1 MNPRLF
7 IPQHFA
13 STMNRVATGIP
24 GFDELVG
31 GGIPEGAS
39 VLVGGGPGAGK
50 TIFAM
55 QYIYEGA
62 RSYNDPGL
70 YVTLETGLKDI
81 TWNMQSF
88 NWDIKSLQ
96 DKNMMKIYR
105 LNFGTSRDPD
115 QVQQQVEKELA
126 IITKMVDAIDA
137 KRLVID
143 SVTSFG
149 VWMTEEKGFLRHMLF
164 EFVNRLKETGCTTIL
179 TSEIPGE
186 ERNKFSAYGV
196 EEFVVDGVVAL
207 YFTPPNRSIFVRKMR
222 GTNHSK
228 TVHAFDM
235 VENGIEVRPKDEI
248 LWGALR

>member
-1 MNPRLF
+1 
-7 IPQHFA
+7 
-13 STMNRVATGIP
+13 MNRVPTGIP
-24 GFDELVG
+24 GFDELIE

-88 NWDIKSLQ
+88 AWDIKTLQ

-105 LNFGTSRDPD
+105 LNFGATRDAE

-126 IITKMVDAIDA
+126 IITKMVDTIDA

-143 SVTSFG
+143 STTSFG
-149 VWMTEEKGFLRHMLF
+149 VWISESGALRHMLF

-179 TSEIPGE
+179 TTEIPNE
-186 ERNKFSAYGV
+186 DRNKIGYQFSAYGV
-196 EEFVVDGVVAL
+196 EEFIVDGVVAL
-207 YFTPPNRSIFVRKMR
+207 YFVPPNRSIFVRKLR

-228 TVHAFDM
+228 AVHSFDI

-248 LWGALR
+248 LWGALRQ

>member
-1 MNPRLF
+1 
-7 IPQHFA
+7 
-13 STMNRVATGIP
+13 MNRVATGVP
-24 GFDELVG
+24 GFDELIE

-88 NWDIKSLQ
+88 NWDIKTLQ
-96 DKNMMKIYR
+96 DKNLMKIYR
-105 LNFGTSRDPD
+105 LNFGAARTPE
-115 QVQQQVEKELA
+115 QVEEQVEKELS
-126 IITKMVDAIDA
+126 IITKMVDSIDA

-143 SVTSFG
+143 SVTAFG
-149 VWMTEEKGFLRHMLF
+149 VWVDEMGRLRHMLF
-164 EFVNRLKETGCTTIL
+164 EFANRLKEIGCTTIL
-179 TSEIPGE
+179 TSEIAGE
-186 ERNKFSAYGV
+186 DRNKFSAFGV

-228 TVHAFDM
+228 AVHAFDIM
-235 VENGIEVRPKDEI
+235 ESGIEVRPKDEI
-248 LWGALR
+248 LWGALRQ

>member
-1 MNPRLF
+1 
-7 IPQHFA
+7 
-13 STMNRVATGIP
+13 
-24 GFDELVG
+24 
-31 GGIPEGAS
+31 
-39 VLVGGGPGAGK
+39 
-50 TIFAM
+50 
-55 QYIYEGA
+55 
-62 RSYNDPGL
+62 
-70 YVTLETGLKDI
+70 
-81 TWNMQSF
+81 MQSF
-88 NWDIKSLQ
+88 AWDIKTLQ

-105 LNFGTSRDPD
+105 LNFGNTRNVE
-115 QVQQQVEKELA
+115 QVQEQVEKELA

-149 VWMTEEKGFLRHMLF
+149 VWMSEQGALRHLLF

-186 ERNKFSAYGV
+186 DRNKFSAFGV

-207 YFTPPNRSIFVRKMR
+207 YFTPPNRSIFVRKLR

-228 TVHAFDM
+228 AVHAFDI

-248 LWGALR
+248 LWGALRQ

>member
-1 MNPRLF
+1 
-7 IPQHFA
+7 
-13 STMNRVATGIP
+13 MNRVATGIP
-24 GFDELVG
+24 GFDELIE

-39 VLVGGGPGAGK
+39 MLVSGGPGAGK

-88 NWDIKSLQ
+88 NWDIKTLQ

-105 LNFGTSRDPD
+105 LNFGTSRDPEK
-115 QVQQQVEKELA
+115 VEEQVEKELA
-126 IITKMVDAIDA
+126 IITKMVDSIDA

-143 SVTSFG
+143 SVTAFG
-149 VWMTEEKGFLRHMLF
+149 TWFDKRGPLRHMIF
-164 EFVNRLKETGCTTIL
+164 EFVNRLKETGCTTLL
-179 TSEIPGE
+179 TSEIAGE
-186 ERNKFSAYGV
+186 KRNKFSAFGV

-222 GTNHSK
+222 GTNHTK
-228 TVHAFDM
+228 TVHAFDI
-235 VENGIEVRPKDEI
+235 VETGIEVRPKDEI
-248 LWGALR
+248 LWGALRQ

>member
-1 MNPRLF
+1 M
-7 IPQHFA
+7 Q
-13 STMNRVATGIP
+13 RVPTGIP
-24 GFDELVG
+24 GLDELIEG
-31 GGIPEGAS
+31 GFPEGSS

-62 RSYNDPGL
+62 RSHNEPGL

-88 NWDIKSLQ
+88 QWDIKTLQ

-105 LNFGTSRDPD
+105 LNFGNTQSQDEVKE
-115 QVQQQVEKELA
+115 QIEKELS
-126 IITKMVDAIDA
+126 IITKMVDSIDA

-143 SVTSFG
+143 SVTAFG
-149 VWMTEEKGFLRHMLF
+149 VWIPEAGFLRHMLF

-179 TSEIPGE
+179 TSEIAGE
-186 ERNKFSAYGV
+186 DRNKFSAFGV
-196 EEFVVDGVVAL
+196 EEFIVDGVVAL

-228 TVHAFDM
+228 SIHAFD
-235 VENGIEVRPKDEI
+235 IEEGGVIVRPKDEI
-248 LWGALR
+248 LWGALRQ

>member
-1 MNPRLF
+1 
-7 IPQHFA
+7 
-13 STMNRVATGIP
+13 MNRVPTGIP
-24 GFDELVG
+24 GFDELIQ

-81 TWNMQSF
+81 TWNMASF
-88 NWDIKSLQ
+88 NWDIKTLQ

-105 LNFGTSRDPD
+105 LNFGNTRDVN
-115 QVQQQVEKELA
+115 QVQEQVEKELA
-126 IITKMVDAIDA
+126 IITKMVDSIDA

-143 SVTSFG
+143 SVTAFG
-149 VWMTEEKGFLRHMLF
+149 VWLSEQGPLRHMLF
-164 EFVNRLKETGCTTIL
+164 EFVNRLKETGCTTVL
-179 TSEIPGE
+179 TSEIQGE
-186 ERNKFSAYGV
+186 DRNKFSAFGV

-207 YFTPPNRSIFVRKMR
+207 YFTPPNRSIFVRKLR

-228 TVHAFDM
+228 SVHAFDI
-235 VENGIEVRPKDEI
+235 VENGIEVHPKDEI
-248 LWGALR
+248 LWGALRQ

>member
-1 MNPRLF
+1 
-7 IPQHFA
+7 
-13 STMNRVATGIP
+13 MNRVPTGIP
-24 GFDELVG
+24 GFDELIQ

-50 TIFAM
+50 TIMAM

-88 NWDIKSLQ
+88 NWDIKTLQ

-105 LNFGTSRDPD
+105 LNFGASRDPIK
-115 QVQQQVEKELA
+115 VEEQVEKELA
-126 IITKMVDAIDA
+126 IITKMVDSIDA

-143 SVTSFG
+143 SVTAFG
-149 VWMTEEKGFLRHMLF
+149 VWVSEPGALRHMLF

-179 TSEIPGE
+179 TSEIAE
-186 ERNKFSAYGV
+186 ESRNKFSAFGV

-228 TVHAFDM
+228 SVHAFDV

-248 LWGALR
+248 LWGALRQ